1 MLHPLTADQLIEEL
15 GLRYVDRY
23 EAAELLGISLSTLD
37 RLDGDEMEERTFPQS
52 RRLGGRRKWLIR
64 DLLVWAEA
72 Q

>member
-1 MLHPLTADQLIEEL
+1 MSDITNDQLIEEL
-15 GLRYVDRY
+15 GLRYVVRH

-37 RLDGDEMEERTFPQS
+37 RLDGDKSEERTFPQS

-64 DLLVWAEA
+64 DLLVWAET